1 MLHSTH
7 PPCPPFQDR
16 FRATIAP
23 QVSDRAQTGRG
34 DNRNASHVCSTCESR
49 CPRTFTWQGMWY
61 RCPHRSNEAQEKTM
75 SQHFHRHPNLFVAAA
90 LTGGL
95 LVGCNPPLAP
105 APPVTTPT
113 SMTASEPPS
122 PSPSPTLAPS
132 PARKPIQIPGAH
144 PGAGGPRPD
153 NATPVT
159 AVHQDVA
166 TIINPAEN
174 IGCDFSEQHSYVG
187 CGIDNY
193 VTDMPYGRDQ
203 AGPKWWV
210 EMSTSDSPGLEE
222 PTITSKNRAPAFQR
236 SETPPQVVPYGT
248 VVYHGDYTCASELA
262 GMTCW
267 NTTTGHGAFM
277 SSMNTTT
284 F

>member
-1 MLHSTH
+1 
-7 PPCPPFQDR
+7 
-16 FRATIAP
+16 
-23 QVSDRAQTGRG
+23 
-34 DNRNASHVCSTCESR
+34 
-49 CPRTFTWQGMWY
+49 
-61 RCPHRSNEAQEKTM
+61 M
-75 SQHFHRHPNLFVAAA
+75 SQHFRRRPNLFVAAA
-90 LTGGL
+90 LAGGL
-95 LVGCNPPLAP
+95 LVGCYPPLAP
-105 APPVTTPT
+105 VPEATMTTST
-113 SMTASEPPS
+113 TASE
-122 PSPSPTLAPS
+122 SPSPTPSPTPAPS
-132 PARKPIQIPGAH
+132 PARTPVQIPGAY
-144 PGAGGPRPD
+144 PGAGGPRPE

-222 PTITSKNRAPAFQR
+222 PTIKSKNKAPAFQR
-236 SETPPQVVPYGT
+236 PETPPQVVPYGT

-267 NTTTGHGAFM
+267 NTITGHGAFM
-277 SSMNTTT
+277 SSTNTTT

>member
-1 MLHSTH
+1 MAGYVVSLA
-7 PPCPPFQDR
+7 PP
-16 FRATIAP
+16 
-23 QVSDRAQTGRG
+23 G
-34 DNRNASHVCSTCESR
+34 
-49 CPRTFTWQGMWY
+49 
-61 RCPHRSNEAQEKTM
+61 NENQEKTM
-75 SQHFHRHPNLFVAAA
+75 SQHFRRRPNLFVAVA

-105 APPVTTPT
+105 VPDAATTT
-113 SMTASEPPS
+113 STTASDSTTASE
-122 PSPSPTLAPS
+122 SPSPTPSPTPAPS
-132 PARKPIQIPGAH
+132 PARTPVQIPGAY
-144 PGAGGPRPD
+144 PGAGGPRPE

-174 IGCDFSEQHSYVG
+174 IGCDFSDQHSYVG
-187 CGIDNY
+187 CGIDSY
-193 VTDMPYGRDQ
+193 VTDMPYGRDH

-210 EMSTSDSPGLEE
+210 EMSTSDSPGLAE
-222 PTITSKNRAPAFQR
+222 PTIKSKNKAPAFQR
-236 SETPPQVVPYGT
+236 PETPPQVVPYGT

>member
-1 MLHSTH
+1 
-7 PPCPPFQDR
+7 
-16 FRATIAP
+16 
-23 QVSDRAQTGRG
+23 
-34 DNRNASHVCSTCESR
+34 
-49 CPRTFTWQGMWY
+49 
-61 RCPHRSNEAQEKTM
+61 M

-105 APPVTTPT
+105 APPVATPT

-236 SETPPQVVPYGT
+236 PETPPQVVPYGT

-262 GMTCW
+262 GHDLLEHDHRPRRIHEQHEH
-267 NTTTGHGAFM
+267 NDVLV
-277 SSMNTTT
+277 
-284 F
+284 